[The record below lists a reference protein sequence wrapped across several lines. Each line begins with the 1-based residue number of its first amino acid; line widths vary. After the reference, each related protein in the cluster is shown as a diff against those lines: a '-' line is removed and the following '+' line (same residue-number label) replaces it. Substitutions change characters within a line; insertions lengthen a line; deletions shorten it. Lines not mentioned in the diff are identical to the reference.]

1 MANPPNGAS
10 DAARLQHLESRFAA
24 LCAAELQLDLTR
36 GKPCTAQLDL
46 SDGLLAMLSKP
57 LRSQDG
63 IDVRNYGHLDG
74 LPEAKRL
81 GATLLGVEPTDV
93 LVGGNSS
100 LSLMYCCILFAHAF
114 GLRPGAAP
122 WSHEG
127 KVRFLCPVP
136 GYDRHFAICDTF
148 GIEMIPVPLTGAGP
162 DMDEV
167 EALVRRDPTI
177 KGIWCV
183 PKYSNPTGETY
194 SDETVARI
202 AALPRAAGSGFVV
215 MWDNAYA
222 VHDLGPER
230 IQLADLMGLAR
241 KAGTADAVLL
251 TASTSKVTYAGAG
264 ISFLASAP
272 ETLARFAKH
281 LGVHTIGANKVNQL
295 AHARFLPDTATL
307 ETHMR
312 RHAAILAP
320 KFRCVLE
327 TLEQRLQALNIAE
340 WSQPKGGYFVS
351 LDTQPGLARQ
361 VVELCTQAGVK
372 LTPAGATF
380 PLGQD
385 PENRNIRI
393 APTFPS
399 LDELQQSMEVLVTA
413 IELATLRARST
424 GA

>member
-1 MANPPNGAS
+1 MANALDTVEKTLQPRPQDSDRQHRTNPAGKVALRPKAYNPHPNPNHRRGEFALANRMIESFIIRLCASLALPSGGGTGPTDQEHLVANPPNGAS

-230 IQLADLMGLAR
+230 IQLASEFG
-241 KAGTADAVLL
+241 
-251 TASTSKVTYAGAG
+251 
-264 ISFLASAP
+264 P
-272 ETLARFAKH
+272 
-281 LGVHTIGANKVNQL
+281 
-295 AHARFLPDTATL
+295 
-307 ETHMR
+307 
-312 RHAAILAP
+312 
-320 KFRCVLE
+320 
-327 TLEQRLQALNIAE
+327 
-340 WSQPKGGYFVS
+340 
-351 LDTQPGLARQ
+351 
-361 VVELCTQAGVK
+361 
-372 LTPAGATF
+372 
-380 PLGQD
+380 
-385 PENRNIRI
+385 
-393 APTFPS
+393 
-399 LDELQQSMEVLVTA
+399 
-413 IELATLRARST
+413 
-424 GA
+424 